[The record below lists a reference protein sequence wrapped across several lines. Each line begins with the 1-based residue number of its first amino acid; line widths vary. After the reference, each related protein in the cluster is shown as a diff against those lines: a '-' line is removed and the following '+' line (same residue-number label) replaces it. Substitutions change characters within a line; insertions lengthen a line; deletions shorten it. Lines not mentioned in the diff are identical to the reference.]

1 MVAIPASELFQ
12 NQIIMRRTTLNMLK
26 FTKDYLLSCLI
37 LLGLASGLTGCDSDR
52 PDVIEY
58 DKDNLRG
65 YFIFWEIE
73 GFSHQESQKEF
84 TAYGL
89 RGEDGISV
97 VYISPRE
104 IKNWEDICNFMG
116 ENAVFDVEEYCR
128 EQGFN
133 DYPNT
138 PDFFVR
144 YKWMEIN
151 TVKSPG
157 ERDGIVTVKVDAN
170 PYKESRTL
178 WILLRNQKSDVLKVM
193 QAGNPDGI

>member
-1 MVAIPASELFQ
+1 
-12 NQIIMRRTTLNMLK
+12 
-26 FTKDYLLSCLI
+26 
-37 LLGLASGLTGCDSDR
+37 
-52 PDVIEY
+52 
-58 DKDNLRG
+58 
-65 YFIFWEIE
+65 
-73 GFSHQESQKEF
+73 
-84 TAYGL
+84 
-89 RGEDGISV
+89 
-97 VYISPRE
+97 
-104 IKNWEDICNFMG
+104 MG
-116 ENAVFDVEEYCR
+116 ENAVFDVGEYCR
-128 EQGFN
+128 EQCFD

-157 ERDGIVTVKVDAN
+157 ERDGVVTVKVDAN